1 MSGRR
6 EWQAAL
12 KRRVSGIAHGTG
24 RRPVLQ
30 WAYGGLIGA
39 ETAVASAWVRRR
51 GRGPVDPGN
60 LTLVVKTFERP
71 AVLRRMLASIRRVF
85 SGPVVVADDSRAP
98 VAPHDPATRVVAL
111 PFDTGIGAGRNALLT
126 AVETEYVFMTDDDM
140 VLLPDF
146 DVARVLDYLDRNPE
160 VDVVGG
166 RVVHLPL
173 WRTADYS
180 SAALYAEDG
189 EPRVRRGT
197 LIDGLPVAY
206 KVPNFYIARTAS
218 VRAIGYDDKLKRV
231 DHNDFFTSAYGR
243 LVCVVDPAMVCLH
256 AHSYFDAHYQS
267 FRMDTSADQAW
278 IAQKWGGR
286 GASLPDADS
295 GALTDAQRLALHH
308 AALEVVARD
317 LGVTLVHGGGPN
329 SDRARISVIGG
340 PDTLVAVL
348 GTMGWRGARGQF
360 THPLWGELQ
369 LLPKAV
375 EVADAV
381 PALFAGVAGLARDA
395 GRWPSPDGAAAE
407 AGAGASGLRRSP
419 RVGWVETE
427 EAILAAP
434 LPAGPVLTLTSP
446 GDAVFAAFGD
456 ERRTPDAV
464 GAEVLAVFDDPP
476 AEAEEQLHGFVR
488 LLVEQGLLDR

>member
-1 MSGRR
+1 M
-6 EWQAAL
+6 
-12 KRRVSGIAHGTG
+12 
-24 RRPVLQ
+24 
-30 WAYGGLIGA
+30 
-39 ETAVASAWVRRR
+39 
-51 GRGPVDPGN
+51 
-60 LTLVVKTFERP
+60 
-71 AVLRRMLASIRRVF
+71 
-85 SGPVVVADDSRAP
+85 
-98 VAPHDPATRVVAL
+98 
-111 PFDTGIGAGRNALLT
+111 
-126 AVETEYVFMTDDDM
+126 
-140 VLLPDF
+140 
-146 DVARVLDYLDRNPE
+146 LDYLDRNPE

-166 RVVHLPL
+166 RVIHLPL

-295 GALTDAQRLALHH
+295 GELTDAQRLALHH

-317 LGVTLVHGGGPN
+317 LGVTLVHGGGPD

-340 PDTLVAVL
+340 PDALVAVL

-464 GAEVLAVFDDPP
+464 VAEVLAVFDDPP